1 MTKREAVIMAAL
13 VTALIVGAKW
23 QSEKSEQANATGA
36 QSDERD

>member
-23 QSEKSEQANATGA
+23 QADKTERANATGA
-36 QSDERD
+36 QSD